1 MNNEQQRIE
10 NPNAEEVRKKWIEK
24 RKRQQVLN
32 QTVNLHTRLQRDF
45 NSEPALMSII
55 ENVAQNG
62 GAGSLIKLQQM
73 IASYLQIA
81 NNNGEF

>member
-45 NSEPALMSII
+45 KSEPALMSII

-62 GAGSLIKLQQM
+62 GAASLIKLQQM
-73 IASYLQIA
+73 IASYLTIA
-81 NNNGEF
+81 NNNGKF